1 MKKILTLSIVFIL
14 IGIVVYNNSNMHVS
28 KYKLWKYN
36 DYIFKKGYED
46 VLVFSIGG
54 KDSTIY
60 RYDWPY
66 IYKYDKKVGHVVF
79 CIGDR
84 MWVKYNFEG
93 TNIVEYVGK

>member
-46 VLVFSIGG
+46 VLVFSIKG
-54 KDSTIY
+54 KDSKVY
-60 RYDWPY
+60 RYEWPY
-66 IYKYDKKVGHVVF
+66 IYKYDKKIGYVVF

>member
-60 RYDWPY
+60 RYD
-66 IYKYDKKVGHVVF
+66 
-79 CIGDR
+79 
-84 MWVKYNFEG
+84 
-93 TNIVEYVGK
+93 